1 MRLISFFLFFIAAPA
16 LASPG
21 LACRQALA
29 RVEREAA
36 LPPGLLHAIGLVESG
51 RGEAGIPSPWPWTLR
66 ANGRGMYFDSREE
79 AARELARLT
88 GAGVTLV
95 DVGCLQVNLHFHG
108 EAFREPVEALD
119 PLANARY
126 AARFLTRLH
135 DELGGWEAAVAAYHS
150 RRAAR
155 GEAYLAR
162 VIAAWPGGET
172 VAQLALAPIPPP
184 PAAPPVLLEVA
195 EAPIRP

>member
-1 MRLISFFLFFIAAPA
+1 MRLISFILVLAAAPA

-21 LACRQALA
+21 LACRQALT

-36 LPPGLLHAIGLVESG
+36 LPSGLLHAIGLVESG
-51 RGEAGIPSPWPWTLR
+51 RGEAGGAATPWPWTLR
-66 ANGRGMYFDSREE
+66 ANGRGMYFDTREE

-88 GAGVTLV
+88 RAGVTLV

-108 EAFREPVEALD
+108 EAFRAPADALD
-119 PLANARY
+119 PLANARH
-126 AARFLTRLH
+126 AARFLVRLH

-162 VIAAWPGGET
+162 VIAAWPGGEG
-172 VAQLALAPIPPP
+172 VAQLAMAPIPLPP
-184 PAAPPVLLEVA
+184 PASPPVLLEVA
-195 EAPIRP
+195 EARE